1 MRLFIAATL
10 PIDVAEALEHVVA
23 KVRGQLGPASWV
35 SPQAQHVTFAFIGT
49 QMEDAVATISAA
61 LAHRLAP
68 VAAFDARL
76 EGAGFFPSRSRARV
90 AWCSVTPRD
99 PLMAIATVVRE
110 RLAVA
115 GIPFDEKPFHPHLTL
130 ARLKGSWPAASIAAF
145 ENAINSFESPLFPIA
160 HVMLYESR
168 LSPLG
173 ATHTVLESYPLS
185 KALTDYT

>member
-10 PIDVAEALEHVVA
+10 PIDVAEGLEHVVA
-23 KVRGQLGPASWV
+23 RVRGQLGPASWV
-35 SPQAQHVTFAFIGT
+35 SPQGQHVTFAFIGT
-49 QMEDAVATISAA
+49 QTEDAVATISAA

-76 EGAGFFPSRSRARV
+76 EGAGFFPSRSRPRV

-130 ARLKGSWPAASIAAF
+130 ARLKGPWSAASIAAF
-145 ENAINSFESPLFPIA
+145 EGAIGSFESPLFRVD
-160 HVMLYESR
+160 HVRLYDSR
-168 LSPLG
+168 LSGRG
-173 ATHTVLESYPLS
+173 ATHALVESY
-185 KALTDYT
+185 ALAHPVAL